1 MSKKFTNLHDAT
13 CAYPF
18 LYDDDS
24 RVEFEIH
31 TDMMCSRLGLILA
44 LLKEFPKSDSLQLII
59 LELSQ
64 YHEKLYD
71 LNGSL
76 RGRNTI
82 FPDDVQELI
91 KRYELYQELIK
102 NDVQG
107 FLLPSGNPV
116 VMECHLLRCE
126 GKKLVRILYQ
136 VEKEGFLVPQ
146 ELFDYANVFSNY
158 IFALSCYLM
167 KLFQIPL
174 IPYYSE
180 NYGK

>member
-1 MSKKFTNLHDAT
+1 MSKKYTTIHDAT

-24 RVEFEIH
+24 RVDYEIH
-31 TDMMCSRLGLILA
+31 TDMMTSRLGLIIAQLN
-44 LLKEFPKSDSLQLII
+44 EFPFRESIQLII
-59 LELSQ
+59 QELVQ
-64 YHEKLYD
+64 QQEKLYD

-82 FPDDVQELI
+82 FPEDVTELL
-91 KRYELYQELIK
+91 KRYELYQESVK
-102 NDVQG
+102 YDVQG

-116 VMECHLLRCE
+116 IMECHLLRCE
-126 GKKLVRILYQ
+126 AKKLVRILYQ
-136 VEKEGFLVPQ
+136 VEKEGYQVAQ

-167 KLFQIPL
+167 KLFQLPFT
-174 IPYYSE
+174 PYHSE

>member
-1 MSKKFTNLHDAT
+1 
-13 CAYPF
+13 
-18 LYDDDS
+18 
-24 RVEFEIH
+24 
-31 TDMMCSRLGLILA
+31 
-44 LLKEFPKSDSLQLII
+44 
-59 LELSQ
+59 
-64 YHEKLYD
+64 
-71 LNGSL
+71 
-76 RGRNTI
+76 
-82 FPDDVQELI
+82 
-91 KRYELYQELIK
+91 
-102 NDVQG
+102 
-107 FLLPSGNPV
+107 
-116 VMECHLLRCE
+116 LRCE